1 MNAWRRAAM
10 GRGGGARCGAFTLIE
25 VLAALVLTAIIL
37 PVAMS
42 GISLALSTAE
52 NAALQTEAAALAQT
66 KMAEIVATG
75 DWQNASLSGDF
86 GTERPEFRWTSVV
99 DDWQG
104 TTLRQLDVE
113 VSWTRRGR
121 DRSVVLSTLIYT
133 GASE

>member
-1 MNAWRRAAM
+1 MNAWRRAVT
-10 GRGGGARCGAFTLIE
+10 GRGGGARRSAFTLIE

-99 DDWQG
+99 TDWQG